1 MKWILTLGLF
11 FITVGSGSTLAASDS
26 HWDGGYLLKQ
36 TGEIILDGPQDSIS
50 YFIDVDSKKSQAFV
64 SIMITTSS
72 SRRPAII
79 SCDGQYDI
87 KDNKGVLE
95 LTFSSQNKGAQC
107 SFPAPQFEI
116 KKTGNN
122 YSIRNDSFSNSP
134 SDQWLQ
140 LTKTRDVVCDPTI
153 RHEMDYSNTKTCYY
167 DKKNILQAYKKHL
180 TFENDSD
187 RNDFIQNIQIGKNQ
201 QVKNQGNTISVK
213 YIWKGDRH
221 LSVLQEYEGGET
233 ETLFDYDGKNTK
245 VTINSSAD

>member
-1 MKWILTLGLF
+1 
-11 FITVGSGSTLAASDS
+11 
-26 HWDGGYLLKQ
+26 
-36 TGEIILDGPQDSIS
+36 
-50 YFIDVDSKKSQAFV
+50 
-64 SIMITTSS
+64 MITTSS

-140 LTKTRDVVCDPTI
+140 LTKTRDIVCDPTI

-180 TFENDSD
+180 SFEKDSV
-187 RNDFIQNIQIGKNQ
+187 RNDFIPNIKIGKNQ

-213 YIWKGDRH
+213 YTWKETDIFQPFKNMKEERLKPCLITMEKYQGNNKQFCWLKYPDGIH
-221 LSVLQEYEGGET
+221 LRIVDTIRFTGIKCRLHYSI
-233 ETLFDYDGKNTK
+233 
-245 VTINSSAD
+245 VTIYINS